1 MPVKSPWSFTG
12 MFFVHPVFQF
22 FIAIWTYWCRIS
34 GIFNITLIDFDR
46 FTAASI
52 INNSLYAGAL
62 AGPGGHTRLFYTQAY
77 YAKDVGMGVHP
88 FSPYQWENSPILL
101 PR

>member
-1 MPVKSPWSFTG
+1 MRLAG
-12 MFFVHPVFQF
+12 
-22 FIAIWTYWCRIS
+22 RIS

-77 YAKDVGMGVHP
+77 YAKDVGTGVPP
-88 FSPYQWENSPILL
+88 FPPICGRIHLFSFPGNLDLNQLNGIKCSSSPLL
-101 PR
+101 L